1 MKKIGIYSLF
11 MLLLMIASCGQ
22 KPMEKLVGEWKL
34 TDISSTAE
42 VSEDLKD
49 AHQEIISEMKETY
62 LLVLNADSTFV
73 HTLLEGTSNGKWKI
87 SDDLKSLTLS
97 YENGNVEVSKI
108 VELSNNKMVTSVEF
122 NEAENILTLEK
133 QAK

>member
-11 MLLLMIASCGQ
+11 MLFLVVVSCGQ
-22 KPMEKLVGEWKL
+22 EPMEMLVGEWKL

-87 SDDLKSLTLS
+87 ADDLKSLTLS
-97 YENGNVEVSKI
+97 YENGNIEVSKI
-108 VELSNNKMVTSVEF
+108 VELSSNKMITSVEF